1 MPNTRRVVSMDRV
14 KEMREQIQI
23 AVAKAAD
30 GNPYPLIILYQELTK
45 EYGHSKASG
54 MVQRFGLEVFA

>member
-1 MPNTRRVVSMDRV
+1 
-14 KEMREQIQI
+14 MREQIQI